1 MRTVEHI
8 LQSKGSETW
17 HVAPDEYVIDA
28 LRLMAQKNIGALV
41 VLEDEKLVGIL
52 SERDYARKVVLE
64 DKSSKTTPVRD
75 IMSSKVVTV
84 GPSDTMDSCM
94 ELMTRYKI
102 RHLPVMVEDRVAGV
116 ISIGDVVKAIISQQE
131 YTIAQLQNYI
141 TGHAEIS

>member
-8 LQSKGSETW
+8 LHSKGSELW
-17 HVAPDEYVIDA
+17 HVVPDDLVIDA

-41 VLEDEKLVGIL
+41 VLEGGKLAGIL

-64 DKSSKTTPVRD
+64 DKSSKDTPVRE
-75 IMSSKVVTV
+75 IMSSSVVTV
-84 GPSDTMDSCM
+84 GPSESIEACM
-94 ELMTRYKI
+94 ELMTRYKF
-102 RHLPVMVEDRVAGV
+102 RHLPVMQDERPVGV